1 MNLIVAEKN
10 ISAERIAHILAGKG
24 KVTTKKE
31 AGISTYSFDNSVVVG
46 LKGHVV
52 EVDFVPGYDD
62 WRSATS

>member
-24 KVTTKKE
+24 KVTTRRE
-31 AGISTYSFDNSVVVG
+31 TGISTYSFDDTVVVG

-62 WRSATS
+62 WRSE